1 MFSESVSRFESTQA
15 LKRTASMRSNP
26 LGSLPNS
33 EGQDPF
39 FFLPSVNH
47 GSDIFSNSDDLCLQ
61 SPS

>member
-26 LGSLPNS
+26 LGLSKIPR
-33 EGQDPF
+33 GRIR
-39 FFLPSVNH
+39 FFLPSVNY